1 MAKLTK
7 AQREWKPNTP
17 KKLRSTK
24 TMFAS
29 VVLMLEAFVAL
40 FLGLALFGLKDKNPA
55 YLIAAAVLAVLLIL
69 ACGVVRKTW
78 GVAFGWILQLV
89 LIAGGFWEPSM
100 FVVGVLFAVAWW
112 YALFGGAKIDRENV
126 VRAKAQAEWDAAH
139 PAESAPEHTAPEQ
152 SAPEQPAPDEP
163 SK

>member
-7 AQREWKPNTP
+7 AQREWRPNTP

-24 TMFAS
+24 MMFAS

-40 FLGLALFGLKDKNPA
+40 FLGLALFGLKDKNPV
-55 YLIAAAVLAVLLIL
+55 YLIAGAVLAVLLIL
-69 ACGVVRKTW
+69 ACGVVRKSW
-78 GVAFGWILQLV
+78 GVAVGWILQLM

-100 FVVGVLFAVAWW
+100 FVVGVLFAIAWW
-112 YALFGGAKIDRENV
+112 YALFAGAGIDRENV
-126 VRAKAQAEWDAAH
+126 VRAKLQAEWDAAN
-139 PAESAPEHTAPEQ
+139 PVES
-152 SAPEQPAPDEP
+152 APDEP

>member
-7 AQREWKPNTP
+7 AQREWRPNTP

-24 TMFAS
+24 MMFAS

-40 FLGLALFGLKDKNPA
+40 FLGLALFGLKDKNPV
-55 YLIAAAVLAVLLIL
+55 YLIAGAVLAVLLIL
-69 ACGVVRKTW
+69 ACGVVRKSW
-78 GVAFGWILQLV
+78 GVAVGWILQLM

-100 FVVGVLFAVAWW
+100 FVVGVLFAIAWW
-112 YALFGGAKIDRENV
+112 YALFAGARIDRENV
-126 VRAKAQAEWDAAH
+126 VRAKLQAEWDAAN
-139 PAESAPEHTAPEQ
+139 PVESAPDQ
-152 SAPEQPAPDEP
+152 P

>member
-7 AQREWKPNTP
+7 AQREWRPNTP

-24 TMFAS
+24 MMFAS

-40 FLGLALFGLKDKNPA
+40 FLGLALFGLKDKNPV
-55 YLIAAAVLAVLLIL
+55 YLIAGAVLAVLLIL
-69 ACGVVRKTW
+69 ACGVVRKPW
-78 GVAFGWILQLV
+78 GVAVGWILQLI

-112 YALFGGAKIDRENV
+112 YALFAGARIDRENV
-126 VRAKAQAEWDAAH
+126 VRAKLQAEWDAAN
-139 PAESAPEHTAPEQ
+139 PVES
-152 SAPEQPAPDEP
+152 APDEP

>member
-7 AQREWKPNTP
+7 AQREWRPNTP

-24 TMFAS
+24 MMFAS

-40 FLGLALFGLKDKNPA
+40 FLGLALFGLKDKNPV
-55 YLIAAAVLAVLLIL
+55 YLIAGAVLAVLLIL
-69 ACGVVRKTW
+69 ACGVVRKSW
-78 GVAFGWILQLV
+78 GVAVGWLLQLM

-100 FVVGVLFAVAWW
+100 FVVGVLFAIAWW
-112 YALFGGAKIDRENV
+112 YALFAGARIDRENV
-126 VRAKAQAEWDAAH
+126 VRAKLQAEWDAAN
-139 PAESAPEHTAPEQ
+139 PVES
-152 SAPEQPAPDEP
+152 APDEP

>member
-1 MAKLTK
+1 MAKLTR

-29 VVLMLEAFVAL
+29 VVLMLEAFVVL
-40 FLGLALFGLKDKNPA
+40 FLGLGLFGVNGKNGL
-55 YLIAAAVLAVLLIL
+55 YLVVTGVMAVLFIL
-69 ACGVVRKTW
+69 ACGVVRKSW
-78 GVAFGWILQLV
+78 GPAFGWILQLA

-112 YALFGGAKIDRENV
+112 YALFAGTRIDRESA
-126 VRAKAQAEWDAAH
+126 VRARVQAAWDAEH
-139 PAESAPEHTAPEQ
+139 PDGALPGNAPGTPT
-152 SAPEQPAPDEP
+152 P
-163 SK
+163 

>member
-7 AQREWKPNTP
+7 AQREWRPNTP

-24 TMFAS
+24 MMFAS

-40 FLGLALFGLKDKNPA
+40 FLGLALFGLKDKNPV
-55 YLIAAAVLAVLLIL
+55 YLIAGAVLAVLLIL
-69 ACGVVRKTW
+69 ACGVVRKSW
-78 GVAFGWILQLV
+78 GVAVGWILQLM

-100 FVVGVLFAVAWW
+100 FVVGVLFAIAGW
-112 YALFGGAKIDRENV
+112 YALFAGARIDRENV
-126 VRAKAQAEWDAAH
+126 VRAKLQAEWDAAN
-139 PAESAPEHTAPEQ
+139 PVES
-152 SAPEQPAPDEP
+152 APDEP

>member
-40 FLGLALFGLKDKNPA
+40 FLGLALFGLKDKNPT
-55 YLIAAAVLAVLLIL
+55 YLIAAVVVAMLLIL
-69 ACGVVRKTW
+69 ACGVVRKSW
-78 GVAFGWILQLV
+78 GVAVGWILQVV

-100 FVVGVLFAVAWW
+100 FVVGVLFGVAWW
-112 YALFGGAKIDRENV
+112 YALFAGAKIDRENA

-139 PAESAPEHTAPEQ
+139 PAESGPASSGPAE
-152 SAPEQPAPDEP
+152 SAPEAP

>member
-7 AQREWKPNTP
+7 AQREWRPNTP

-24 TMFAS
+24 MMFAS

-40 FLGLALFGLKDKNPA
+40 FLGLALFGLKDKNPV
-55 YLIAAAVLAVLLIL
+55 YLIAGAVLAVLLIL
-69 ACGVVRKTW
+69 ACGVVRKSW
-78 GVAFGWILQLV
+78 GVAVGWILQLM

-112 YALFGGAKIDRENV
+112 YALFAGARIDRENV
-126 VRAKAQAEWDAAH
+126 VRAKLQAEWDAAN
-139 PAESAPEHTAPEQ
+139 PVES
-152 SAPEQPAPDEP
+152 APDEP

>member
-24 TMFAS
+24 MMFAS
-29 VVLMLEAFVAL
+29 VVLVLEAFVAL
-40 FLGLALFGLKDKNPA
+40 FLGLALFGLKDKDA
-55 YLIAAAVLAVLLIL
+55 TYLLAGAVLAVLMIL
-69 ACGVVRKTW
+69 ACGVIRKTW

-89 LIAGGFWEPSM
+89 LIASGFWEPSM

-112 YALFGGAKIDRENV
+112 YALYAGAKIDRENAA
-126 VRAKAQAEWDAAH
+126 RARAQANWDAAH
-139 PAESAPEHTAPEQ
+139 PETS
-152 SAPEQPAPDEP
+152 APDETGEVN
-163 SK
+163 

>member
-7 AQREWKPNTP
+7 AQREWRPNTP

-24 TMFAS
+24 MMFAS

-40 FLGLALFGLKDKNPA
+40 FLGLALFGLKDKNPV
-55 YLIAAAVLAVLLIL
+55 YLIAGAVLAVLLIL
-69 ACGVVRKTW
+69 ACGVVRNSW
-78 GVAFGWILQLV
+78 GVAVGWILQLM

-100 FVVGVLFAVAWW
+100 FVVGVLFAIAWW
-112 YALFGGAKIDRENV
+112 YALFAGARIDRENV
-126 VRAKAQAEWDAAH
+126 VRAKLQAEWDAAN
-139 PAESAPEHTAPEQ
+139 PVES
-152 SAPEQPAPDEP
+152 APDEP